1 MKSFLLTL
9 LLVSITTLSFSQE
22 PAVET
27 AKESAKDA
35 DKKSTI
41 EDTPEI
47 KWGVRGGINISNLDF
62 SPDPTFENKHRNGF
76 AFGAFVDYGFSESF
90 SILAELQ
97 YSAEG
102 AEAETLRADYIQLP
116 ILFRFCLGEFL
127 TVGAGPM
134 ASLKTWG
141 HNDGFS
147 TFTFSGVAGLEYM
160 ITDELFIDARVHY
173 GFTNILDEDLTTQEA
188 KPTTIQFGFGL
199 KI

>member
-9 LLVSITTLSFSQE
+9 LFVSLTTLSFSQE
-22 PAVET
+22 TTQET
-27 AKESAKDA
+27 TEDG

-41 EDTPEI
+41 EDTPEV
-47 KWGVRGGINISNLDF
+47 KWGVRGGLNISNLDF
-62 SPDPTFENKHRNGF
+62 SPDPNFENKHRNGF
-76 AFGAFVDYGFSESF
+76 AFGAFVDYGFTPTF

-116 ILFRFCLGEFL
+116 ILLRFSLGEFF

-134 ASLKTWG
+134 VSLKTWE
-141 HNDGFS
+141 HEDGYNN
-147 TFTFSGVAGLEYM
+147 FTFSGVAGLEYM
-160 ITDELFIDARVHY
+160 LNDELFIDVRVHY
-173 GFTNILDEDLTTQEA
+173 TLGNILDKNLTSFEA
-188 KPTTIQFGFGL
+188 KSTTIQFGFGL

>member
-9 LLVSITTLSFSQE
+9 LFVSVTTLSFSQE

-27 AKESAKDA
+27 AKESAKDV

-41 EDTPEI
+41 EDGPEL

-62 SPDPTFENKHRNGF
+62 TPDPTFENKHRNGF
-76 AFGAFVDYGFSESF
+76 AFGGFVDYGISETF

-102 AEAETLRADYIQLP
+102 AADETLRADYIQLP
-116 ILFRFCLGEFL
+116 ILFRFSLGEFF

-134 ASLKTWG
+134 VSLKTWG
-141 HNDGFS
+141 KEDGFS
-147 TFTFSGVAGLEYM
+147 TFAFSGVAGLEYM
-160 ITDELFIDARVHY
+160 INDELFIDARFHY

-188 KPTTIQFGFGL
+188 KSTTIQFGFGIKL
-199 KI
+199 

>member
-9 LLVSITTLSFSQE
+9 LFVGVTIFSFSQE
-22 PAVET
+22 VE
-27 AKESAKDA
+27 KDA
-35 DKKSTI
+35 TKDQDKKSTI
-41 EDTPEI
+41 EDAPEI

-62 SPDPTFENKHRNGF
+62 DPHPTFENEHRNGF
-76 AFGAFVDYGFSESF
+76 VFGAFVDYGFTETF

-102 AEAETLRADYIQLP
+102 AEAEDLRADYIQLP
-116 ILFRFCLGEFL
+116 ILFRFSLGEFF

-134 ASLKTWG
+134 LSLKTWEK
-141 HNDGFS
+141 NDGFS
-147 TFTFSGVAGLEYM
+147 TFTFSGVAGIEYM

-188 KPTTIQFGFGL
+188 INTTIQFGFGIKL
-199 KI
+199 